1 VRLPERGL
9 ILAGSALTPIDSFRN
24 VIRLFGKDLATA
36 SRVWSANQARLLGL
50 NKGELAV
57 GRDADLIVLDRE
69 LELLCT
75 IAGGQVVYRKS
86 PPGGRLA

>member
-1 VRLPERGL
+1 M

-24 VIRLFGKDLATA
+24 VVRLFGRDLATA

-50 NKGELAV
+50 NKGQLAV

-69 LELLCT
+69 LELQYT
-75 IAGGQVVYRKS
+75 IAGGRVVYRKS
-86 PPGGRLA
+86 PSSGSLS